1 MTTHNADADIFDVP
15 AENLVSH
22 GSGGSAYKAEP
33 GIHQATCVALVDQGN
48 QENSFKPGSVQ
59 RKGQI
64 LWALNDQTL
73 VFTKEG
79 KEPEDTLE
87 PITVISKPYTLSFHE
102 KAALPK
108 DMATLGIK
116 VDPKTTTFGSLLGTK
131 CMLII
136 GRDEEDRVSV
146 QVAPPAKNQAD
157 PEKPVYL
164 PKFWLSDKDGK
175 PTGWKIKKIDKL
187 VIEGERPKHEK

>member
-1 MTTHNADADIFDVP
+1 
-15 AENLVSH
+15 
-22 GSGGSAYKAEP
+22 
-33 GIHQATCVALVDQGN
+33 
-48 QENSFKPGSVQ
+48 
-59 RKGQI
+59 
-64 LWALNDQTL
+64 
-73 VFTKEG
+73 
-79 KEPEDTLE
+79 
-87 PITVISKPYTLSFHE
+87 
-102 KAALPK
+102 
-108 DMATLGIK
+108 
-116 VDPKTTTFGSLLGTK
+116 
-131 CMLII
+131 MLII